1 MQLLPSTCL
10 RYSHFPI
17 NRPELASNPTD
28 RSSNSSKRAELVGLG
43 NMRTPEDTNAWIYE
57 RSCAL
62 CRTPLSPTLKSFCRH
77 CLRAICP
84 SCTHPVSM
92 RRGKEASCVL
102 CVSRSR
108 ENPLDCKKQRLKDT
122 RRRTY
127 RFPGEYKCEEDTEFS
142 IDLSIVPTGTG
153 EEQSS
158 GEEGLLKTRE
168 MLEGLHLPSHSS
180 SLLDKFQVSPY
191 DTELLELRQQV
202 DYYQGQL
209 DQRDL
214 RIRDM
219 GQKLS
224 VLAGS
229 NDVIKERI
237 RTLEEVLERLPER
250 GEEISSMREGKQ
262 EGCVKC
268 AVF

>member
-1 MQLLPSTCL
+1 
-10 RYSHFPI
+10 
-17 NRPELASNPTD
+17 
-28 RSSNSSKRAELVGLG
+28 
-43 NMRTPEDTNAWIYE
+43 MRTPEDTNAWIYE

-62 CRTPLSPTLKSFCRH
+62 CRVPLSPSFKSFCRH

-84 SCTHPVSM
+84 SCTHLASQ
-92 RRGKEASCVL
+92 RKGKEAV
-102 CVSRSR
+102 CVSCAVRS
-108 ENPLDCKKQRLKDT
+108 PGSLLDCRKQRLRDT

-158 GEEGLLKTRE
+158 GEGGLLRTRE
-168 MLEGLHLPSHSS
+168 MLEGLRLPSHSS

-219 GQKLS
+219 GQRLS

-229 NDVIKERI
+229 NEVMKERI
-237 RTLEEVLERLPER
+237 RTLEEVLERLPDR

-262 EGCVKC
+262 ESCVKC
-268 AVF
+268 IVF